1 MKTRIAAG
9 LVCLAAALGL
19 GAGAA
24 NAAEAPAEQ
33 SPALAGITL
42 DMPAVDL
49 QAPDAPASPLLPS
62 TSDVLEFMADSLTLV
77 GRDVL
82 QPAGAQSIL
91 LPSIVGSLTKKGD
104 DANKDKK
111 GGDAGQS
118 DLNVIGNQFDGFWK
132 GIQDT
137 LGAIPLIG
145 KVVQTPINALRNSDP
160 WTNDITRVLLT
171 VGLFLAPLSPLAGVA
186 LGLVAAAVVAV
197 VAFVVVAV
205 PVLGIGLFGGLA
217 AGFFA
222 FGAGLLSGGGTA
234 LLAAIVAAL
243 FLGGG
248 IALLALGIIA
258 LGSVVASPPG
268 IAMVVIGG
276 ILILLSPFV
285 LLGVGPGLG
294 LIVGGFVGAVLLTIA
309 GVVVMIIPAVIAGLI
324 AAAVAGGLTL
334 IIAIPV
340 LAVIALVAG
349 VAMIP
354 AAFIVWAIQ
363 GSTRP
368 ANEKKPGNEAKPADK
383 DKKAADKGPK
393 PAPAPGKVPAPAPA
407 PDAKKAKDKKADE
420 KKANPANPWAAAAQ
434 SDFALAA

>member
-33 SPALAGITL
+33 SPAIAGITL
-42 DMPAVDL
+42 DMPTVDL
-49 QAPDAPASPLLPS
+49 QTPEAPASPLLPS
-62 TSDVLEFMADSLTLV
+62 TQDVLKFMADSLALV

-82 QPAGAQSIL
+82 QPAGAQSIH
-91 LPSIVGSLTKKGD
+91 LPSVVGSLTEKGD
-104 DANKDKK
+104 DANKKSDK
-111 GGDAGQS
+111 S
-118 DLNVIGNQFDGFWK
+118 DLNGIGDQFDGFWK

-137 LGAIPLIG
+137 LGGIPGIG
-145 KVVQTPINALRNSDP
+145 KAISTPVSALRGSDP

-171 VGLFLAPLSPLAGVA
+171 VGIFLAPLSPLAGLA
-186 LGLVAAAVVAV
+186 LGLAAAAVVAV

-248 IALLALGIIA
+248 IALIVFGIPMIA
-258 LGSVVASPPG
+258 AGGAG
-268 IAMVVIGG
+268 IAMIVIGG

-324 AAAVAGGLTL
+324 AGAVAGGLTF
-334 IIAIPV
+334 IVATPV
-340 LAVIALVAG
+340 LMVVALIAG
-349 VAMIP
+349 IAMIP

-363 GSTRP
+363 GPTRP

-393 PAPAPGKVPAPAPA
+393 PAPAPAPAPA
-407 PDAKKAKDKKADE
+407 PEAKKADE
-420 KKANPANPWAAAAQ
+420 KKAAPANPWAAAAQ
-434 SDFALAA
+434 SDFSLAA

>member
-33 SPALAGITL
+33 SPAIAGITL
-42 DMPAVDL
+42 DMPTVDL
-49 QAPDAPASPLLPS
+49 QTPEAPASPLLPS
-62 TSDVLEFMADSLTLV
+62 TQDVLKFMADSLALV

-82 QPAGAQSIL
+82 QPAGAQSIH
-91 LPSIVGSLTKKGD
+91 LPSVVGSLTEKGD
-104 DANKDKK
+104 DANKKSDK
-111 GGDAGQS
+111 S
-118 DLNVIGNQFDGFWK
+118 DLNGIGDQFDGFWK

-137 LGAIPLIG
+137 LGGIPGIG
-145 KVVQTPINALRNSDP
+145 KAISTPVSALRGSDP

-171 VGLFLAPLSPLAGVA
+171 VGIFLAPLSPLAGLA
-186 LGLVAAAVVAV
+186 LGLAAAAVVAV

-222 FGAGLLSGGGTA
+222 FGAGLLSGGG
-234 LLAAIVAAL
+234 
-243 FLGGG
+243 
-248 IALLALGIIA
+248 IALIVFGIPMIA
-258 LGSVVASPPG
+258 AGGAG
-268 IAMVVIGG
+268 IAMIVIGA

-324 AAAVAGGLTL
+324 AGAVAGGLTF
-334 IIAIPV
+334 IVATPV
-340 LAVIALVAG
+340 LMVVALIAG
-349 VAMIP
+349 IAMIP

-363 GSTRP
+363 GPTRP

-393 PAPAPGKVPAPAPA
+393 PAPAPAPAPEA
-407 PDAKKAKDKKADE
+407 KKADE
-420 KKANPANPWAAAAQ
+420 KKAAPANPWAAAAQ
-434 SDFALAA
+434 SDFSLAA

>member
-33 SPALAGITL
+33 SPAIAGITL
-42 DMPAVDL
+42 DMPTVDL
-49 QAPDAPASPLLPS
+49 QTPEAPASPLLPS
-62 TSDVLEFMADSLTLV
+62 TQDVLKFMADSLALV

-82 QPAGAQSIL
+82 QPASAQSIH
-91 LPSIVGSLTKKGD
+91 LPSVVGSLTEKGD
-104 DANKDKK
+104 DANKKSDK
-111 GGDAGQS
+111 S
-118 DLNVIGNQFDGFWK
+118 DLNGIGDQFDGFWK

-137 LGAIPLIG
+137 LGGIPGIG
-145 KVVQTPINALRNSDP
+145 KAISTPVSALRGSDP

-171 VGLFLAPLSPLAGVA
+171 VGIFLAPLSPLAGVA
-186 LGLVAAAVVAV
+186 LGLAAGVVVAV
-197 VAFVVVAV
+197 IAFVVTAV

-234 LLAAIVAAL
+234 LLALIFAML

-248 IALLALGIIA
+248 IALIVLGA
-258 LGSVVASPPG
+258 MATPVG
-268 IAMVVIGG
+268 IPMVVIGG
-276 ILILLSPFV
+276 ILVLLSPFV
-285 LLGVGPGLG
+285 LLGMGPGIG

-324 AAAVAGGLTL
+324 AGAVAGGLTF
-334 IIAIPV
+334 IVATPV
-340 LAVIALVAG
+340 LMVVALIAG
-349 VAMIP
+349 IAMIP

-363 GSTRP
+363 GPTRP

-393 PAPAPGKVPAPAPA
+393 PAPAPAPAPEA
-407 PDAKKAKDKKADE
+407 KKADE
-420 KKANPANPWAAAAQ
+420 KKAAPANPWAAAAQ
-434 SDFALAA
+434 SDFSLAA

>member
-33 SPALAGITL
+33 SPAIAAITL
-42 DMPAVDL
+42 DMPTVDL
-49 QAPDAPASPLLPS
+49 QTPEAPASPLLPS
-62 TSDVLEFMADSLTLV
+62 TQDVLKFMADSLALV

-82 QPAGAQSIL
+82 QPASAQSIH
-91 LPSIVGSLTKKGD
+91 LPSVVGSLTEKGD
-104 DANKDKK
+104 DANKKSDK
-111 GGDAGQS
+111 S
-118 DLNVIGNQFDGFWK
+118 DLNGIGDQFDGFWK

-137 LGAIPLIG
+137 LGGIPGIG
-145 KVVQTPINALRNSDP
+145 KAISTPVSALRGSDP

-171 VGLFLAPLSPLAGVA
+171 VGIFLAPLSPLAGLA
-186 LGLVAAAVVAV
+186 LGLAAAAVVAV

-324 AAAVAGGLTL
+324 AGAVAGGLTF
-334 IIAIPV
+334 IVATPV
-340 LAVIALVAG
+340 LMVVALIAG
-349 VAMIP
+349 IAMIP

-363 GSTRP
+363 GPTRP

-393 PAPAPGKVPAPAPA
+393 PAPAPAPAPA
-407 PDAKKAKDKKADE
+407 PEAKKADE
-420 KKANPANPWAAAAQ
+420 KKAAPANPWAAAAQ
-434 SDFALAA
+434 SDFSLAA